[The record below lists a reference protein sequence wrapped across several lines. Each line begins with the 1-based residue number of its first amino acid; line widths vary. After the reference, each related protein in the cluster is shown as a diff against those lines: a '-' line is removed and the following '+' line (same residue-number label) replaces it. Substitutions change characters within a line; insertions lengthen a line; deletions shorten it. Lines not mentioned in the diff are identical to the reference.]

1 MGSSIFSKHDL
12 EMIEISWSIV
22 KDKEELGMNIMIEI
36 FKASKEIRDLFASSL
51 ELMTTDM
58 AQNTMLNHHAGQ
70 MIKILNKI
78 VIILTQ
84 SSSFSDNDKKKLV
97 ELGQRHFY
105 YGLKVE
111 HFKVFTKSY
120 HIIKYICI

>member
-1 MGSSIFSKHDL
+1 
-12 EMIEISWSIV
+12 MIEISWSIV